1 MARQF
6 VAMKAFIIDE
16 EKDTIFLMRKG
27 NKDALNPGKWE
38 VPGGKMEYGETTT
51 ETFKREVKEE
61 SGLDIEVGKGLTNP
75 WQWTFTNKEGEESQI
90 IAVGKV
96 CRATTDEVDYS
107 HQTET
112 DDLVESGY
120 VPISEV
126 LNYDLIPNLI
136 PTMQGFVNM
145 YLALK
150 KSGMPVF
157 TPEDEEIL
165 YESNYTG
172 DTCIKHHK

>member
-16 EKDTIFLMRKG
+16 EHDTIFLMRKG
-27 NKDALNPGKWE
+27 NKDLLNPGKWE
-38 VPGGKMEYGETTT
+38 VPGGKMEFGETTE

-61 SGLDIEVGKGLTNP
+61 SGLDIEVGENLLQP
-75 WQWTFTNKEGEESQI
+75 WEWTFTNPQGEEVQI
-90 IAVGKV
+90 IAVGKI
-96 CRATTDEVDYS
+96 CRAISDSVDYS

-120 VPISEV
+120 VPIGEV

-136 PTMQGFVNM
+136 PTMMSFVEM
-145 YLALK
+145 YFSLK
-150 KSGMPVF
+150 EKGLPIF
-157 TPEDEEIL
+157 TPSSEEIL
-165 YESNYTG
+165 YESGYCEETP
-172 DTCIKHHK
+172 KHHK